1 MLSTKPRKNRCANK
15 PSWVVT
21 VAVNIQ
27 ISDQRSTTAPKI
39 RPSAGGQRL
48 EDIGLLAFRSKRG
61 MLPRTDGW

>member
-1 MLSTKPRKNRCANK
+1 MIVMKPVGMMLSTKPRKNRCANK

-39 RPSAGGQRL
+39 RPKL
-48 EDIGLLAFRSKRG
+48 KRWRAKVRG
-61 MLPRTDGW
+61 YRPASIPK